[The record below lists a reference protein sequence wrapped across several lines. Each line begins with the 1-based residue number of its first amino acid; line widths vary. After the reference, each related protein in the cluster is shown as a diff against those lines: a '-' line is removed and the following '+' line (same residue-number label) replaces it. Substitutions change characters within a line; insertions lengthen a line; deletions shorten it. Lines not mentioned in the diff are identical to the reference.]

1 MAGTCALQGRVVTW
15 LAVVLL
21 GLGVSDAVAS
31 GLGGE
36 PRSTGRIA
44 VGAVAGGMAAVL
56 AALLVGIEV
65 PPALAGAGLA
75 AAGSAGWNLLRLP
88 ATPSAALPSSRAWTA
103 LAVVAATLALT
114 LVLGALWAAASADS
128 PELVVIGS
136 VAALA
141 VPANGVVRTVL
152 AASGTEFRRS
162 EQTLRGGRVIGVV
175 ERLLIFALAVAG
187 QLTAAVVVA
196 TAKGIL
202 RFPELQA
209 ARERAIEVVGE
220 GRHSADAPSAVDVI
234 TEYFLV
240 GSLTSWL
247 LAVVLGLAA
256 SS

>member
-1 MAGTCALQGRVVTW
+1 MTW

-21 GLGVSDAVAS
+21 GIGVSDAIAA

-36 PRSTGRIA
+36 PRSTVRIA
-44 VGAVAGGMAAVL
+44 IGAVAGGVASLL
-56 AALLVGIEV
+56 AALLVGLEL
-65 PPALAGAGLA
+65 PPALAAAGLV

-103 LAVVAATLALT
+103 LAVLGATLALT
-114 LVLGALWAAASADS
+114 LVLGAVWAAASADS

-175 ERLLIFALAVAG
+175 ERLLIFTLALAG

-220 GRHSADAPSAVDVI
+220 GRHSADAPSQVDVI

-240 GSLTSWL
+240 GSLDQL
-247 LAVVLGLAA
+247 ALAVVLGLAA

>member
-1 MAGTCALQGRVVTW
+1 MTW

-21 GLGVSDAVAS
+21 GIGVCDAIAA

-36 PRSTGRIA
+36 PRSTIRIA
-44 VGAVAGGMAAVL
+44 IGAVVGGVASLL
-56 AALLVGIEV
+56 AALLVGLEL
-65 PPALAGAGLA
+65 PPALTAAGLV

-88 ATPSAALPSSRAWTA
+88 ASPSAVLPSSRAWAA
-103 LAVVAATLALT
+103 LAVLGASLILTLAL
-114 LVLGALWAAASADS
+114 GAVWAAASADS

-141 VPANGVVRTVL
+141 VPANGVVRAVL

-175 ERLLIFALAVAG
+175 ERLLIFTLALAG

-220 GRHSADAPSAVDVI
+220 GIHAADAPSQVDVI

>member
-1 MAGTCALQGRVVTW
+1 MTW

-21 GLGVSDAVAS
+21 GIGMCDAIAA

-36 PRSTGRIA
+36 PRSTIRIA
-44 VGAVAGGMAAVL
+44 IGAVAGGVASLL
-56 AALLVGIEV
+56 AALLVGLEL
-65 PPALAGAGLA
+65 PPALAAAGLV

-88 ATPSAALPSSRAWTA
+88 ASPSAVLPSSRAWAA
-103 LAVVAATLALT
+103 LAVLGASLMLT
-114 LVLGALWAAASADS
+114 LVLGAVWAAASADS
-128 PELVVIGS
+128 PGLVVIGS

-175 ERLLIFALAVAG
+175 ERLLIFTLALAG

-220 GRHSADAPSAVDVI
+220 GRHAADGPSQVDII

>member
-1 MAGTCALQGRVVTW
+1 MTW

-21 GLGVSDAVAS
+21 GIGVGDAIAA

-36 PRSTGRIA
+36 PRSTVRVAIGA
-44 VGAVAGGMAAVL
+44 LAGAVASLL
-56 AALLVGIEV
+56 AALLVGLELL
-65 PPALAGAGLA
+65 PALVAGGLVA
-75 AAGSAGWNLLRLP
+75 VGCAGWNLLRLP
-88 ATPSAALPSSRAWTA
+88 PTPSAALPSSRAWWA
-103 LAVVAATLALT
+103 LAVLGATIALT
-114 LVLGALWAAASADS
+114 LVVGAVWGATFADS
-128 PELVVIGS
+128 PQLVVIGS
-136 VAALA
+136 VAVLG

-175 ERLLIFALAVAG
+175 ERLLIFTLALAG

-220 GRHSADAPSAVDVI
+220 GRHAVEAPSQVDVI

>member
-1 MAGTCALQGRVVTW
+1 MTW

-21 GLGVSDAVAS
+21 GVGVGDAIAA

-36 PRSTGRIA
+36 PRSTVRVAIGAAIGA
-44 VGAVAGGMAAVL
+44 AAAFLAGLIVGL
-56 AALLVGIEV
+56 ALL
-65 PPALAGAGLA
+65 PALA
-75 AAGSAGWNLLRLP
+75 AAGLVAAGSVGWNLLRLP
-88 ATPSAALPSSRAWTA
+88 ASPSSALSSSRAWWA
-103 LAVVAATLALT
+103 LGVLGATIGLT
-114 LVLGALWAAASADS
+114 LVVGAVWAAASADS
-128 PELVVIGS
+128 PEMVVIGS

-175 ERLLIFALAVAG
+175 ERLLIFTLALAG

-220 GRHSADAPSAVDVI
+220 GRHAADAPSQVDVI

-256 SS
+256 S

>member
-1 MAGTCALQGRVVTW
+1 MTW

-21 GLGVSDAVAS
+21 GMGVSDAIAA

-36 PRSTGRIA
+36 PRSTVRIA
-44 VGAVAGGMAAVL
+44 VGALAGGVTSLL
-56 AALLVGIEV
+56 AALLVGLEL
-65 PPALAGAGLA
+65 PPALAATGLVV
-75 AAGSAGWNLLRLP
+75 AGSAGWNLLRLP
-88 ATPSAALPSSRAWTA
+88 ASPSEVLPTSRAWAA
-103 LAVVAATLALT
+103 LAVLGASLMLT
-114 LVLGALWAAASADS
+114 LVLGAVWAAASADS

-175 ERLLIFALAVAG
+175 ERLLIFTLALAG

-220 GRHSADAPSAVDVI
+220 GRHAADAPSQVDVI

-256 SS
+256 S

>member
-1 MAGTCALQGRVVTW
+1 MTW

-21 GLGVSDAVAS
+21 GIGACDAIAA

-36 PRSTGRIA
+36 PRSTIRIA
-44 VGAVAGGMAAVL
+44 IGAVAGGVTSLL
-56 AALLVGIEV
+56 AALLVGLEL
-65 PPALAGAGLA
+65 PPALAAAGLV

-88 ATPSAALPSSRAWTA
+88 ASPSAVLPSSRAWAA
-103 LAVVAATLALT
+103 LAVLGASLMLT
-114 LVLGALWAAASADS
+114 LVLGAVWTAASADS

-175 ERLLIFALAVAG
+175 ERLLIFTLALAG

-220 GRHSADAPSAVDVI
+220 GRHAADTPSQVDII

>member
-1 MAGTCALQGRVVTW
+1 VTW

-21 GLGVSDAVAS
+21 GMGVSDAIAA

-36 PRSTGRIA
+36 PRSTVRIA
-44 VGAVAGGMAAVL
+44 IGAVAGAAAALL
-56 AALLVGIEV
+56 AALIIGLEL
-65 PPALAGAGLA
+65 PPALAGASLV

-103 LAVVAATLALT
+103 LAVLGGTLVLT
-114 LVLGALWAAASADS
+114 LVLGAVWAAGSADS

-175 ERLLIFALAVAG
+175 ERLLIFTLALAG

-220 GRHSADAPSAVDVI
+220 GRHTADAPSAVDVI

-247 LAVVLGLAA
+247 LAIVLGLAA

>member
-1 MAGTCALQGRVVTW
+1 MTW

-21 GLGVSDAVAS
+21 GVGVGDAVAA
-31 GLGGE
+31 GLAGE
-36 PRSTGRIA
+36 PRSTVRVAIGAAIGA
-44 VGAVAGGMAAVL
+44 AAAFLAGLIVGL
-56 AALLVGIEV
+56 ALL
-65 PPALAGAGLA
+65 PALTAAGLV
-75 AAGSAGWNLLRLP
+75 AAGSVGWNLLRLP
-88 ATPSAALPSSRAWTA
+88 ASSSSALSSSRAWWA
-103 LAVVAATLALT
+103 LGALGATIGLT
-114 LVLGALWAAASADS
+114 LVVGVVWSPASADS
-128 PELVVIGS
+128 PEMVVIGS

-175 ERLLIFALAVAG
+175 ERLLIFTLALAG

-209 ARERAIEVVGE
+209 ARDRAIEVVGE
-220 GRHSADAPSAVDVI
+220 GRHAADVPSQVDVI

-256 SS
+256 S